1 MCCTLRTL
9 ISGTCTL
16 LVDAASAAAA
26 ADGPP
31 AADRPSSQQL
41 ALFRVNKL
49 SALCL
54 TTLASHA
61 AEAAATLGS
70 PLTALAT
77 SQQPEA
83 ALLDFLIKVINP
95 DIWKQQQQQGLAA
108 GEQQGSQAGAAA
120 VLRHLYNRQLYGQ
133 LRVLLQAAPAGT
145 PSKSAVEVL
154 VTQMTVRCITL
165 QLVPT
170 RTPPQ
175 AAAPAAAAAGVAES
189 SAEAADVSGQA
200 AAGVLAHGVSQL
212 LFVPG
217 LWAKCGSLAPVI
229 GRLCS
234 LSLAELSQQPSSR
247 QLLDALAH
255 SSSRSSGSVTNS
267 SSSKH
272 RSASEAAAAVDAA
285 AHSLSAWMENLLAA
299 TAAGAVL
306 KGAEGDQAIAAHAV
320 SVLLLV
326 LQAGRQVAVLQK
338 HVQRQLKQQ
347 QRSASPHVGAAAAVG
362 QAGAA
367 STARTAAAFVPGA
380 GFTAGGIQA
389 MEMDEDSSSGAED
402 EMEADDVTSP
412 KAAAAAGSS
421 SSAGAASASAGAAQQ
436 QQGGSSKAAA
446 TQAVAASAY
455 SGEKAVAQ
463 QVAGSSSCLQLL
475 AGTSPGTQLLRKLC
489 ALLLPAATADSAAQ
503 LQLQLRQGQTA
514 AAVAP
519 GGAAQQQ
526 LCALLWTLSRPKQ
539 YRQRI
544 WLGLSVGVRLVPRL
558 WFSYISPLHQA
569 TPKRLLSLSSTAQG
583 SSIGAAAGSASSC
596 WVQPLLVLAQSY
608 SAALSFTHLEDFY
621 ADAAPLVPLTQ
632 LYDAANP
639 SGGLV
644 MLLKAAVWQV
654 RECACLTSAAVC
666 VCCVV

>member
-1 MCCTLRTL
+1 MCCTLLTL

-16 LVDAASAAAA
+16 LGDAAAAAA

-95 DIWKQQQQQGLAA
+95 DIWKQQQGLAA
-108 GEQQGSQAGAAA
+108 GDQQGPQAGAAA

-133 LRVLLQAAPAGT
+133 LRVLLQAVPAGA

-175 AAAPAAAAAGVAES
+175 AASPAAGAAES
-189 SAEAADVSGQA
+189 SAGGADVSSQE

-234 LSLAELSQQPSSR
+234 LSLAELSQQPSSK
-247 QLLDALAH
+247 QLLDALSN
-255 SSSRSSGSVTNS
+255 SSSRSSGGVTIS

-272 RSASEAAAAVDAA
+272 RSASEAAAAVDGA

-306 KGAEGDQAIAAHAV
+306 KGVEGDQAIAAQAV

-338 HVQRQLKQQ
+338 HAQRQLKQQQ
-347 QRSASPHVGAAAAVG
+347 QRSASPHVGAAAAAVG

-367 STARTAAAFVPGA
+367 ASTARASAAFVPGA
-380 GFTAGGIQA
+380 GFTAGGVRA
-389 MEMDEDSSSGAED
+389 MEMDEESSSGSED
-402 EMEADDVTSP
+402 EMDVEDVTSP
-412 KAAAAAGSS
+412 KAAAAAAAGSS
-421 SSAGAASASAGAAQQ
+421 SSVGAADASAGAAQQ
-436 QQGGSSKAAA
+436 QQGGISKAAA
-446 TQAVAASAY
+446 KQAVAASAY

-475 AGTSPGTQLLRKLC
+475 AGTSQGTQLLRKLC

-503 LQLQLRQGQTA
+503 LQQQLRQGQTA

-569 TPKRLLSLSSTAQG
+569 TSNGLLSLSSTAQG
-583 SSIGAAAGSASSC
+583 GSSGAAPGTASSS

-621 ADAAPLVPLTQ
+621 ADAAPLVPLKQ

-639 SGGLV
+639 SVGLV

-654 RECACLTSAAVC
+654 SQL
-666 VCCVV
+666 